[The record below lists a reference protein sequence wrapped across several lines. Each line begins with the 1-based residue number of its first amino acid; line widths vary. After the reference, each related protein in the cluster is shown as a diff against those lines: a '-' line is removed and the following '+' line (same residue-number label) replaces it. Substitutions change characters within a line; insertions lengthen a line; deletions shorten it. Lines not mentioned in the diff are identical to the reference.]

1 MMGGK
6 TKAEKPAP
14 RAGPDL
20 LGQAQDLIYDAWEY
34 ADPMKRA
41 AMARKSLKISAD
53 CADAYVLLAE
63 AAAAPAKA
71 LELYRKGVE
80 AGERAL
86 GKEAFEND
94 AGHFWGILQTRP
106 YMRARAGLAQ
116 SLWDHGRHDDAL
128 AHYRDLLRLNPN
140 DNQGIRYV
148 LAARL
153 LELGRDHELAA
164 LLKEHED
171 DGRAFMIW
179 TRALFVFRTDGD
191 GPKSRRALAQALES
205 NPHVPAYLLGDKPIP
220 RELPD
225 YTGLGDESEAMCW
238 VAENIKAWEATSG
251 GLAWLA
257 ERINPEKP
265 PLLN

>member
-1 MMGGK
+1 MGGK
-6 TKAEKPAP
+6 TKAGKPRP
-14 RAGPDL
+14 RPDRDL
-20 LGQAQDLIYDAWEY
+20 LGQAQDLIYEAWEY

-41 AMARKSLKISAD
+41 TMARKALKISSD

-71 LELYRKGVE
+71 LELYGKGVE

-86 GKEAFEND
+86 GKQAFEND
-94 AGHFWGILQTRP
+94 AGHFWGILETRP

-128 AHYRDLLRLNPN
+128 AHWRELLRLNPN

-153 LELGRDHELAA
+153 LELGRDRELGA
-164 LLKEHED
+164 LVKEHRD

-179 TRALFVFRTDGD
+179 TGALFAFRTQGD
-191 GPKSRRALAQALES
+191 SPKSRRALAQALES

-220 RELPD
+220 RELPE

-238 VAENIKAWEATSG
+238 AAENIKAWQATSG
-251 GLAWLA
+251 ALAWLA
-257 ERINPEKP
+257 ERINTEKP

>member
-1 MMGGK
+1 V
-6 TKAEKPAP
+6 
-14 RAGPDL
+14 
-20 LGQAQDLIYDAWEY
+20 AQDIIYDAWEY
-34 ADPMKRA
+34 RDPMKRA
-41 AMARKSLKISAD
+41 ALARKALKLSAD

-63 AAAAPAKA
+63 AAATPAKA
-71 LELYRKGVE
+71 LELYRQGVE

-86 GKEAFEND
+86 GKEAFDND
-94 AGHFWGILQTRP
+94 AGHFWGILETRP

-116 SLWDHGRHDDAL
+116 SLWDRGSHDDAL
-128 AHYRDLLRLNPN
+128 AHWRDILRLNPN

-153 LELGRDHELAA
+153 LELARDYELAA
-164 LLKEHED
+164 LLKEHKD
-171 DGRAFMIW
+171 DGRAFMVW
-179 TRALFVFRTDGD
+179 TKALFAFRTEGD

-225 YTGLGDESEAMCW
+225 YTGIGDDSEAMCW
-238 VAENIKAWEATSG
+238 AAENIKAWQATG
-251 GLAWLA
+251 GALAWLA
-257 ERINPEKP
+257 ERIGAAK

>member
-1 MMGGK
+1 MSAKIKSSKPGPRGG
-6 TKAEKPAP
+6 
-14 RAGPDL
+14 RDL
-20 LGQAQDLIYDAWEY
+20 LGAAQDIIYDAWEY
-34 ADPMKRA
+34 RAPMKRTA
-41 AMARKSLKISAD
+41 LARKALKLSAD

-63 AAAAPAKA
+63 TAATPAQA

-86 GKEAFEND
+86 GKEAFDND
-94 AGHFWGILQTRP
+94 AGHFWGVLATRP

-116 SLWDHGRHDDAL
+116 SLWDRGSHDDAL
-128 AHYRDLLRLNPN
+128 AHWRDLLRLNPN

-153 LELGRDHELAA
+153 LELGRDRELAA
-164 LLKEHED
+164 LLKEHQD

-179 TRALFVFRTDGD
+179 TRALFAFRTEGD
-191 GPKSRRALAQALES
+191 NPKSRRARARALAS

-238 VAENIKAWEATSG
+238 AAENIKAWQATNG
-251 GLAWLA
+251 ALAWLA
-257 ERINPEKP
+257 ARTGAEKSA
-265 PLLN
+265 LLN